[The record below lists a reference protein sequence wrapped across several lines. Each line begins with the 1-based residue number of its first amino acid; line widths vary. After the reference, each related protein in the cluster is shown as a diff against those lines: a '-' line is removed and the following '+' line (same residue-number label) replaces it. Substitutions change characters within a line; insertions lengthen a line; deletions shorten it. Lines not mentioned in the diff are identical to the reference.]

1 MGIVEILLLL
11 LVISL
16 LYALG
21 RYGKDTWFGFG
32 GSVLLG
38 IFTTPLIAFV
48 IISFF
53 FKKHN
58 YD

>member
-1 MGIVEILLLL
+1 MGIIEILLVLL
-11 LVISL
+11 IIAM

-21 RYGKDTWFGFG
+21 RYGRDTWFGFG

-38 IFTTPLIAFV
+38 MVTTPFIAFI

-53 FKKHN
+53 FKKH
-58 YD
+58 